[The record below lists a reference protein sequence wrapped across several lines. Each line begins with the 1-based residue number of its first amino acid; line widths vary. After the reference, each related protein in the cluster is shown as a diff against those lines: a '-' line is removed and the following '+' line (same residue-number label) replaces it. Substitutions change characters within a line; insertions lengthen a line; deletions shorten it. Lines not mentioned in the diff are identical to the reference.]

1 MSLNIA
7 QDCPCNLL
15 TDKLCNRFPM
25 VRLARLAMTPKLT
38 LEVSKGKLLCHFA
51 PNVLHFR
58 LAPTTPSASAVTA
71 KPSRKAGAALP
82 WRLGARE
89 AVTASPWRGKLGF
102 KSQEQ
107 RSNEV
112 LNYFFLL
119 ENISM
124 IWSTRFLFLNM
135 ALWNQYPFA
144 QFLPR
149 WTMWMW
155 DKVIMKVYWTWGK
168 GTK

>member
-1 MSLNIA
+1 
-7 QDCPCNLL
+7 
-15 TDKLCNRFPM
+15 
-25 VRLARLAMTPKLT
+25 
-38 LEVSKGKLLCHFA
+38 
-51 PNVLHFR
+51 
-58 LAPTTPSASAVTA
+58 
-71 KPSRKAGAALP
+71 LP

-89 AVTASPWRGKLGF
+89 AVTASPCRGKLGF

-168 GTK
+168 GTKKNYESKREMKISLKATNERKKTQ